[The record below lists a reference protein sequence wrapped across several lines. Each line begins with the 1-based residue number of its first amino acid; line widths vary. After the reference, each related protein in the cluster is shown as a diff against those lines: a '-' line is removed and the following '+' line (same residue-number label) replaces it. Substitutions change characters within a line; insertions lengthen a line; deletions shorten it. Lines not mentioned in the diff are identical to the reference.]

1 MKAMSGLV
9 GTLLLAAVRVPSN
22 ATAVTL
28 TIVSGFFTATRVA
41 R

>member
-9 GTLLLAAVRVPSN
+9 GTLLLAVLVPSN